1 MHVLDNFKHAE
12 TFYQMSM
19 NDKLIATGY
28 VIVLGVG
35 ITFIALLLIWWITV
49 LMSKTIQ
56 KLEAKTNLTEV
67 KSQSS
72 QKSVLHPA
80 PIVETVTVDD
90 ESELVA
96 VITAA
101 IASTLSTSVS
111 SIRVTNI
118 RRIVDATP
126 TWGKSGRNDVMNARF

>member
-1 MHVLDNFKHAE
+1 MHVLENFKHAE

-19 NDKLIATGY
+19 SDKLIATGY
-28 VIVLGVG
+28 VIILGVG
-35 ITFIALLLIWWITV
+35 ITFIALMLIWWITV

-72 QKSVLHPA
+72 QKPVLQPA
-80 PIVETVTVDD
+80 PILETASVDD

-101 IASTLSTSVS
+101 IASSLSTSVS

-126 TWGKSGRNDVMNARF
+126 AWGKSGRNDVMNARF

>member
-1 MHVLDNFKHAE
+1 MHVLENFKHAE

-19 NDKLIATGY
+19 SDKLIATGY
-28 VIVLGVG
+28 VIILGVG
-35 ITFIALLLIWWITV
+35 ITFIALMLIWWITV

-67 KSQSS
+67 KSQAS
-72 QKSVLHPA
+72 QKPVLQPA

-101 IASTLSTSVS
+101 IASSLSTSVS
-111 SIRVTNI
+111 NIRVTNI